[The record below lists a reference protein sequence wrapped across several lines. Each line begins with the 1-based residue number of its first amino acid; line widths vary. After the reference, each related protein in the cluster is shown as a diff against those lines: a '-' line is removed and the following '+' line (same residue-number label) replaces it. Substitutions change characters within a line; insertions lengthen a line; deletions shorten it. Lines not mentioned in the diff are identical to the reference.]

1 MIANRTGAIEI
12 DGFQLNYSI
21 EGEGQPILVVGSML
35 YYSRTFAAELK
46 EKFRFIFI
54 DHRGFVPPPRPE
66 PGLEAYGLDR
76 ILNDIETIRRKLQL
90 HDLIILGH
98 SGHAFMA
105 LEYAKKFP
113 DNIKGVVL
121 VAVSPSYSTET
132 HALAD
137 LFFDTLANADRKKKL
152 SQSMAALP
160 TMIEADPDHRF
171 TSYCLAA
178 GPKSW
183 YDADFDASPLWEGIY
198 TNMPMI
204 DYMWGIVFRDIDI
217 TENLDRFDKPV
228 LLILGKYD
236 FLTGPPELWE
246 GPSKK
251 FKELTIEI
259 FENSAHCP
267 QYEEPKLFEQVL
279 LEWSSQV

>member
-1 MIANRTGAIEI
+1 MIANRTGAVEI
-12 DGFQLNYSI
+12 DGFHLNYSI

-76 ILNDIETIRRKLQL
+76 ILDDIETIRRKLQL
-90 HDLIILGH
+90 QDFIILGH

-105 LEYAKKFP
+105 LEYAKKYP
-113 DNIKGVVL
+113 GNVKGVVL
-121 VAVSPSYSTET
+121 VAVSPSYSTEN

-152 SQSMAALP
+152 SESMASLP
-160 TMIEADPDHRF
+160 AMIEADPDHRF
-171 TSYCLAA
+171 VSYCLAA

-183 YDADFDASPLWEGIY
+183 MDADFDASPLWEGIY

-204 DYMWGIVFRDIDI
+204 DFMWGIVFRDIDI

-267 QYEEPKLFEQVL
+267 QYEESKLFEQVL